1 MDSCKIRAKEK
12 KHFRNTFLRS
22 CLHIQKKSSNFAKY
36 FYCYNYARERGT
48 RVKQLIYRILL
59 TKNN

>member
-22 CLHIQKKSSNFAKY
+22 CLHIQKKSSNFACKIV
-36 FYCYNYARERGT
+36 T
-48 RVKQLIYRILL
+48 RYLKE
-59 TKNN
+59 